1 MGRRVRL
8 AVILAFALAGAA
20 PAAAQ
25 VGHDPRGTPYRD
37 VAKGHTITAIGGYL
51 SGDGGRFGIAPQTG
65 PFGGI
70 RYEIRNSSTIA
81 MALQVIYGDFDRLI
95 VDPFVARANRVS
107 GPVKQ
112 SVTFAE
118 ASIQFNLTGGK
129 TWHRLAP
136 FFSTTIGLAFPSSTP
151 EDTSGF
157 ELGHKVTLAPGVG
170 FRLFLTQAIHLRA
183 EARGMFWKLN
193 YPPSFTREPPDDPG
207 TPGDPHA
214 VITDGNVS
222 EWDTSGWF
230 QAGLGFAFSP

>member
-8 AVILAFALAGAA
+8 AVILAFALGGTARAV
-20 PAAAQ
+20 AQ
-25 VGHDPRGTPYRD
+25 VGYDPHGSPYRD

-70 RYEIRNSSTIA
+70 RYEIRNSQTIA
-81 MALQVIYGDFDRLI
+81 FALQVIYGDFDRLI
-95 VDPFVARANRVS
+95 VDPFVTPANQVS

-112 SVTFAE
+112 SVTFTE
-118 ASIQFNLTGGK
+118 ASLQFNLTGGK

-136 FFSTTIGLAFPSSTP
+136 FFSTTIGLAFPSNTP
-151 EDTSGF
+151 QDTSGF

-193 YPPSFTREPPDDPG
+193 YPASFTREPIEDPG
-207 TPGDPHA
+207 TPGDSHA
-214 VITDGNVS
+214 VIKDGNVS

>member
-1 MGRRVRL
+1 MGIRARA
-8 AVILAFALAGAA
+8 AVVLAFMLAGAA
-20 PAAAQ
+20 PVAAQ

-51 SGDGGRFGIAPQTG
+51 SGDGGRFGIAPHNG
-65 PFGGI
+65 PFAGI
-70 RYEIRNSSTIA
+70 RYEIRNSSTLA

-95 VDPFVARANRVS
+95 VDPFVSRVNRVS

-112 SVTFAE
+112 SVIFTE

-136 FFSTTIGLAFPSSTP
+136 FLGATIGLSFPSSTP
-151 EDTSGF
+151 QDTSGF

-170 FRLFLTQAIHLRA
+170 FRLFLTQSVHLRA
-183 EARGMFWKLN
+183 EARGVFWKLN
-193 YPPSFTREPPDDPG
+193 YPPSFTREPPLDPG
-207 TPGDPHA
+207 GPGDSHA